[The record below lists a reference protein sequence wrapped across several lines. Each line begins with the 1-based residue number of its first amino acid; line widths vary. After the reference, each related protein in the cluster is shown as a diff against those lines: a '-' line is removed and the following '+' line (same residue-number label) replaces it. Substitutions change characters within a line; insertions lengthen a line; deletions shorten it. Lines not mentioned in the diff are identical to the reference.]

1 MVHMYQWCISNSII
15 IQMEEI
21 TQNWSQSKLRSKEI
35 ELINNTDDDIQYDIS
50 HLTIDDDNRSIFLF
64 HQLST
69 IINAHDTSTIRITPN
84 VQANE
89 GKYEQI
95 WEIKLAMNQLSIR
108 IILRCQIKVFS
119 IGIDL
124 PLTNILDDNTTVS
137 TKKQIKTYLLD
148 FGTVLGR
155 LNTHDRR
162 SFLIENRTS
171 VDLRIKLRR
180 EGGGVGKFELD
191 TKELDFF
198 LFAYESKTLT
208 INWLISDVVQDSN
221 HYS

>member
-208 INWLISDVVQDSN
+208 INWLISDVVQDS
-221 HYS
+221 